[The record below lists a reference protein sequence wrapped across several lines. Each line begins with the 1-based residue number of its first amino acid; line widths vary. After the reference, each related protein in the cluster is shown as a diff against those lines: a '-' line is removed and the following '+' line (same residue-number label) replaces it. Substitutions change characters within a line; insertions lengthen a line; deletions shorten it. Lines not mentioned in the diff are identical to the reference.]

1 MIEYHGTK
9 APFLGERFA
18 QEGCLKS
25 KMCGKSFDIIQS
37 VQTQVLD
44 LPSPCSANVAS
55 RIFAILRNDE
65 EEATKWLN

>member
-9 APFLGERFA
+9 SPFLGERLA

-25 KMCGKSFDIIQS
+25 KRCGKFFGIIQS

-44 LPSPCSANVAS
+44 LPSPRSANVLS
-55 RIFAILRNDE
+55 RILAILRNDE
-65 EEATKWLN
+65 EATKWLN